1 VPLSLLRRSA
11 PTDGGTCLAVKTRD
25 SLLDEVKGPGQIAS
39 AAADTVKQT
48 AEAQGQP
55 PSTAQGQPPTHR
67 AA

>member
-48 AEAQGQP
+48 AEAQG
-55 PSTAQGQPPTHR
+55 
-67 AA
+67 